1 MAPFIVML
9 LSFLILRLT
18 GVLGITYFDEWETSL
33 RVAVALMFLFTASA
47 HWGKRRPDLIKMV
60 PSSVPNPGF
69 MVTLTGILEMIGAIC
84 LLIPFTTP
92 FASIGL
98 AILLII
104 LFPANIHATRKKSQL
119 PESPLLLYYSE
130 PSYKSYLS
138 QLFYWLGK
146 FLTVF

>member
-92 FASIGL
+92 FASIGM

-104 LFPANIHATRKKSQL
+104 LFPANIHATRKKITIA
-119 PESPLLLYYSE
+119 
-130 PSYKSYLS
+130 
-138 QLFYWLGK
+138 GK
-146 FLTVF
+146 PTTP